1 MNGVNKPGVK
11 ITGVNIPGVK
21 NEGVNKKRGEPS

>member
-21 NEGVNKKRGEPS
+21 NAGVNEKRGERF